1 MENTPLYDALR
12 AFAAARPLR
21 MHMPGHKGRPLPAPE
36 LAGLSALDFTE
47 LPPTG
52 DLFSGGD
59 AIEAAEAL
67 WAKVFHMAHCLFLTG
82 GATQGVQAALAL
94 ACRPGDAVLL
104 DRGSHRSAYNALAL
118 LDLRPVYLERP
129 WLPQAGVTGPI
140 DPAAV
145 EQALKTRPDIK
156 TVCITSPTYYGV
168 LSDLPALAAVCRAH
182 GAVLVVDG
190 AHGAHL
196 PFLGNFDLAAADL
209 AVVSAHK
216 TLPALGQSALLLAG
230 GSRTAGAS
238 PRPTTDALASRRFTQ
253 AELRWAASLTGSS
266 SPSYVLMA
274 ALDVCRAYMEAE
286 GAAAYRETA
295 EAVAALRRHYP
306 SLTEGDAPLD
316 PARFVLRCPGGFA
329 AQERL
334 EALGVWPEMAD
345 AGHVVFIPTCADG
358 PEQFARLRAALDTLT
373 PGDCPPFPP
382 PPPLP
387 EAVLTPRQALFSPRE
402 HLPLARAEG
411 RVCAQQIAPYP
422 PGVPVVAPGERICKK
437 SIAYLDEIGYNT
449 REDIAVVPQSVCV
462 S

>member
-1 MENTPLYDALR
+1 MGPTPLYDALR
-12 AFAAARPLR
+12 AFAAQSPLR
-21 MHMPGHKGRPLPAPE
+21 MHMPGHKGAAMPAAAFTPLA
-36 LAGLSALDFTE
+36 AIDFTE

-52 DLFSGGD
+52 DLFSGDGP
-59 AIEAAEAL
+59 IKEAEAL
-67 WAKVFHMAHCLFLTG
+67 WRDALHMGECLFLTG
-82 GATQGVQAALAL
+82 GSTQGMLTALTL
-94 ACRPGDAVLL
+94 TCRPGDAVLL
-104 DRGSHRSAYNALAL
+104 DRGCHRSVYNALAL
-118 LDLRPVYLERP
+118 LDLHPVFLPRP
-129 WLPQAGVTGPI
+129 WLAEAGVTGPVSPQ
-140 DPAAV
+140 DV
-145 EQALKTRPDIK
+145 ENLLNSHPEIK
-156 TVCITSPTYYGV
+156 TICITSPTYYGV

-216 TLPALGQSALLLAG
+216 TLPAPGQSALLLAG

-238 PRPTTDALASRRFTQ
+238 PRPTADALASRCFTQ

-329 AQERL
+329 AQEKL

-345 AGHVVFIPTCADG
+345 GGHVVLIPTCADG
-358 PEQFARLRAALDTLT
+358 PEQFARLSQAISRVN
-373 PGDCPPFPP
+373 PPPPENNPFPP

-387 EAVLTPRQALFSPRE
+387 RLVCSPRQARFAPWE
-402 HLPLARAEG
+402 TVPFAAAQG
-411 RVCAQQIAPYP
+411 RVSAGQIAPYP
-422 PGVPVVAPGERICKK
+422 PGVPVVAPGEEIGKK
-437 SIAYLDEIGYNT
+437 HLAYLSQIGYNMGKEGC
-449 REDIAVVPQSVCV
+449 RVLCL
-462 S
+462 

>member
-1 MENTPLYDALR
+1 MENTPLYDALTS
-12 AFAAARPLR
+12 FAAQNPLR
-21 MHMPGHKGRPLPAPE
+21 LHMPGHKGKPLPGLDN
-36 LAGLSALDFTE
+36 LAAIDFTE

-67 WAKVFHMAHCLFLTG
+67 WAKAFRMAHCLFLTG

-129 WLPQAGVTGPI
+129 WLPQAGVTGPVS
-140 DPAAV
+140 PQSV

-216 TLPALGQSALLLAG
+216 TLPAPGQSALLLAG

-238 PRPTTDALASRRFTQ
+238 PRPTADALASRCFTQ

-316 PARFVLRCPGGFA
+316 PARFVLRCSGGFA
-329 AQERL
+329 AQERM

-358 PEQFARLRAALDTLT
+358 PEQFARLRKLFD
-373 PGDCPPFPP
+373 PPTIHNENFCTK
-382 PPPLP
+382 L
-387 EAVLTPRQALFSPRE
+387 
-402 HLPLARAEG
+402 
-411 RVCAQQIAPYP
+411 
-422 PGVPVVAPGERICKK
+422 
-437 SIAYLDEIGYNT
+437 
-449 REDIAVVPQSVCV
+449 
-462 S
+462 

>member
-1 MENTPLYDALR
+1 M
-12 AFAAARPLR
+12 
-21 MHMPGHKGRPLPAPE
+21 
-36 LAGLSALDFTE
+36 
-47 LPPTG
+47 
-52 DLFSGGD
+52 
-59 AIEAAEAL
+59 
-67 WAKVFHMAHCLFLTG
+67 
-82 GATQGVQAALAL
+82 
-94 ACRPGDAVLL
+94 
-104 DRGSHRSAYNALAL
+104 
-118 LDLRPVYLERP
+118 
-129 WLPQAGVTGPI
+129 
-140 DPAAV
+140 
-145 EQALKTRPDIK
+145 
-156 TVCITSPTYYGV
+156 
-168 LSDLPALAAVCRAH
+168 
-182 GAVLVVDG
+182 VDG

-216 TLPALGQSALLLAG
+216 TLPAPGQSALLLAG

-238 PRPTTDALASRRFTQ
+238 PRPTADALASRHFTQ

-329 AQERL
+329 AQEKL